1 MMKQLGFA
9 EEWITLVMKCVTTV
23 SYSILVN
30 GVPSKTII
38 PTRRIRLGDPLSP
51 YLFLLCTECLSS
63 LLANGEQEGKISRI
77 PIAANG
83 FRLSHLIFADDSLF
97 FCRANFQEWGLML
110 GLLMRYEL
118 ASSQKLNT
126 ANTSI
131 FFSNNT
137 GRAFRELIGSNVG
150 ETAIRSY
157 EKYLGLPAMVGREKT
172 SAFASIVGK
181 VQARLDGWKERLLSQ
196 AGRKILLKAAI
207 QSIATYCMS
216 VFLLPKTLCKKLN
229 TLSSRFWWG
238 GIIHPKGVPG

>member
-9 EEWITLVMKCVTTV
+9 EEWITLVMKCVATV

-38 PTRRIRLGDPLSP
+38 PTRRIRLGDPLSL
-51 YLFLLCTECLSS
+51 YLFLLCAECLSS
-63 LLANGEQEGKISRI
+63 LLANGEQEGKTSGI

-83 FRLSHLIFADDSLF
+83 GFRLSHLFFADDNLF

-118 ASSQKLNT
+118 ASGQNLNT

-137 GRAFRELIGSNVG
+137 GRAFRELIGFNVG
-150 ETAIRSY
+150 ETAIRGY
-157 EKYLGLPAMVGREKT
+157 EKYLGLLAMVGWAKT

-181 VQARLDGWKERLLSQ
+181 VQARLEGWKERLLSQ

-207 QSIATYCMS
+207 
-216 VFLLPKTLCKKLN
+216 
-229 TLSSRFWWG
+229 
-238 GIIHPKGVPG
+238 